1 MGISFLVFV
10 IAVQLGLDLVAQL
23 GSMDYIFLSRARFP
37 AEYAL
42 NPVSGDVAINPYVLR
57 IA

>member
-1 MGISFLVFV
+1 
-10 IAVQLGLDLVAQL
+10 
-23 GSMDYIFLSRARFP
+23 MDHIFLGRARFP

-42 NPVSGDVAINPYVLR
+42 NPVSGDVAINHYVLR